1 MDLMD
6 EELRRVLAG
15 TAEPTRRREE
25 APATAAELAAASR
38 PSFRTSS
45 PGRRTQRGGGE
56 ALETIGSAVLGSIP
70 AGLAGLGYLGAG
82 QGPEKAAEAVQRVQD
97 YLTVDPK
104 TEGGIRAVRGIA
116 EGLSPLGAIPQAA
129 GEATLRATGSPLL
142 ATGAELMA
150 DPLNLLGAGAAARP
164 AARGVAAAGRGAAK
178 AGKATVESLGPKAAE
193 MAEAYMRRSGMM
205 PEITTYHGTPHTFA
219 PEEGAPLGR
228 FRSEKIGTGEGNQA
242 YGHGMYLA
250 ETPEVAGRYQK
261 ALTFDGFKI
270 TMKDGST
277 QIAARTTTDGFD
289 PGAFLVKHNGNYDDA
304 IRDAESHLGSGSIVR
319 QLKSWKE
326 NSVNTSGFGN
336 KGSFYT
342 VDLPD
347 PIVEKMLDWDKPLG
361 QQSPDIQKAAQRIAA
376 NLDPE
381 ARKLIGDSL
390 MNLKGSKLYEL
401 LASDDSVAGAGQF
414 GAAASAIMREHGIPG
429 IKYLD
434 EGSRAAGKGT
444 RNFVVFPG
452 EEKSLTI
459 LQRNEQRLPQTDTP
473 AFKEFT
479 GGAPLIKADQA
490 SKAEFQTGKPVVIE
504 GYHGTRRDFT
514 AVDPAQAS
522 SGYFASSKPLVAD
535 EYAGVYPEDMGGGS
549 FPTGG
554 NVQKTYMRMDNPLV
568 VNARG
573 ASFNRVDTRGIPGFG
588 LPMSN
593 TDMINHWAKQQGYD
607 GVIYKDLRDSV
618 ARPTGQ
624 NTPASNVYVAFKPNY
639 VKSAIGNRGTFDVG
653 TTDMTKAQGG
663 AVGGNMSYTQAAD
676 VIANKLVGQGVDPD
690 RAMTMALRMSDAHM
704 KAGGAVLMN
713 DGGDVTKRIE
723 RMARER
729 VQGVLS
735 RPEPMRKT
743 WDGPLPN
750 RPVVNGRT
758 MVSAEE
764 LADFRRQFGAQM
776 TLRDLLNADKGMGPS
791 ATNPA
796 ARGVQGANIAPR
808 GARVRLDEAATLP
821 AAGAADIPGLI
832 MQGMEQGAER
842 VPAGRGA
849 GAAFVGAGLPRAMT
863 GSKLLR
869 EHPSISPERRQML
882 KEMEDYINGLN
893 KERIEPTFAAGGAA
907 KAGKAMSSAL
917 QAARAEAR
925 AAQTAQR
932 AAEQAQRLSEMS
944 PMQRNAHEVSKALA
958 EQKTPI
964 TVKPDTV
971 QRMMEERAAQI
982 MQANPKLTEEAVA
995 ARARRDATRQLKWER
1010 QGRERLQKRYGELSP
1025 SRYDMP
1031 AQRKLRNLP
1040 GAVEERAEKA
1050 QEFLSRPT
1058 PPWEPPNAELQ
1069 AFDRNLIKDALE
1081 GFPGIEQTRFPRYE
1095 APRAQ
1100 TGYIDEIYDDPR
1112 NRELIKQQIKR
1123 GLPLGGETFY
1133 ASLYPVKV
1141 AAMERGIPAEKF
1153 DRFIYETAPASARNS
1168 IMNEM
1173 AVGQFMRDM
1182 KARGLPLDE
1191 QTVKEEM
1198 ARFKQRYG
1206 IGLPLMPVHREG
1218 VRTMIESG
1226 ANMRD
1231 LLKADIPTNYKIP
1244 TYGTQKAGDF
1254 GKSMVLDVHEAAG
1267 QTQGSRFHP
1276 YFTEQGG
1283 FGPTEYGLAEGKML
1297 DIAKEMGIP
1306 GGMAQAGRWFGG
1318 GELTGLKSPRGD
1330 ALDLLEKQTAYTL
1343 QGQGINPTPKVVRDY
1358 ILNMVESGE
1367 GVLMPYFKS
1376 KPMPDYRTQ
1385 KAEGG
1390 AVSKEEDNDPSMA
1403 LIAEILLDMA
1413 KKQGKKEAKSLGQP
1427 RATTDLLNRGVVA
1440 PLAGMP
1446 VDLVNMGLEGVD
1458 AIRSLFGPVNTKLAS
1473 EKPFLGSEYLKDLMN
1488 KYNMTSGEERPMMET
1503 GLSIFSPGAAIRSAA
1518 GAAESLPRAARA
1530 AESGINQATAA
1541 ATRPFVPATVTME
1554 AVAPDLAKFKPR
1566 QWQETATRRL
1576 TGPGAPVS
1584 MDVMGGQRT
1593 TKRPGQGVY
1602 ENFAG
1607 DLETNPLVAIDVPR
1621 AGNLSTNTP
1630 LRRDIVQAGSDLAQ
1644 ESVAAHRF
1652 VPMMTN
1658 QIKDA
1663 SAMLIKPKGGSLSN
1677 EQVIEMA
1684 KSLPGMI
1691 VAHNPRLGGVV
1702 VMPFDYQPGKIP
1714 PEFRD
1719 ANQVARKVLG
1729 DKAAV
1734 TYGKADPVKDR
1745 LYIERGEYA
1754 GEGIGLPSAETTKM
1768 RQRLQRAEQRLF
1780 APRQSAAVSP
1790 P

>member
-38 PSFRTSS
+38 PSFRMSS

-97 YLTVDPK
+97 YLTIDPK

-164 AARGVAAAGRGAAK
+164 AARAAAAAGRGAAK
-178 AGKATVESLGPKAAE
+178 AGKATVQSLGPKAAE
-193 MAEAYMRRSGMM
+193 MAEAYMRRAGMT
-205 PEITTYHGTPHTFA
+205 PEITVYHGSPHVFA

-228 FRSEKIGTGEGNQA
+228 FRSEKIGTGEGHQA
-242 YGHGMYLA
+242 YGVGTYTA
-250 ETPEVAGRYQK
+250 EAPEVATGYRERLTGKNPNVFLLGGKDVSIVGGSPEWKKFSDAAKSQGYSQESAALAYQ
-261 ALTFDGFKI
+261 ALKEKKGDL
-270 TMKDGST
+270 D
-277 QIAARTTTDGFD
+277 AASGELTWM
-289 PGAFLVKHNGNYDDA
+289 DDA
-304 IRDAESHLGSGSIVR
+304 TKIHDEAASLLRAMQYKPEGGAL
-319 QLKSWKE
+319 
-326 NSVNTSGFGN
+326 
-336 KGSFYT
+336 YA

-361 QQSPDIQKAAQRIAA
+361 QQSQDIQKAAQRIAA

-535 EYAGVYPEDMGGGS
+535 EYAGVYPEGMGGGS

-618 ARPTGQ
+618 ARPRGQ

-676 VIANKLVGQGVDPD
+676 VIAGKLVGQGVDPD

-704 KAGGAVLMN
+704 KAGGAVLMS
-713 DGGDVTKRIE
+713 GGGSAPE
-723 RMARER
+723 RPGR
-729 VQGVLS
+729 
-735 RPEPMRKT
+735 MRKT

-750 RPVVNGRT
+750 RPVVNKRA

-776 TLRDLLNADKGMGPS
+776 TLRDLLNADKGRGPS
-791 ATNPA
+791 AANPA
-796 ARGVQGANIAPR
+796 ARGVQEANIAPR
-808 GARVRLDEAATLP
+808 GARVRPDEAATLP